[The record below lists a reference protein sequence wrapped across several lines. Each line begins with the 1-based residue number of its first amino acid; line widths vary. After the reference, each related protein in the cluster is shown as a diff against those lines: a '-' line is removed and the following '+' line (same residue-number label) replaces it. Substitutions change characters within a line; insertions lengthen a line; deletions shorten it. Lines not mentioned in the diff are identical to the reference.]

1 MKKSK
6 KQLSLDERK
15 SLLLMGIEQSIEKY
29 LKDICDEKNTPYL
42 CTYKQSSQGKKN
54 IVKFVL
60 EEMLY
65 NEMTIGDALR
75 EKERILDPKF
85 ISD

>member
-6 KQLSLDERK
+6 KQLSLEERK

-42 CTYKQSSQGKKN
+42 CEYKQSAQGKKN